1 MYSITNDWRPNINKI
16 INNHTKLL
24 NSSQTID

>member
-1 MYSITNDWRPNINKI
+1 MYSAINDWRPNINKI

-24 NSSQTID
+24 DSSKNID